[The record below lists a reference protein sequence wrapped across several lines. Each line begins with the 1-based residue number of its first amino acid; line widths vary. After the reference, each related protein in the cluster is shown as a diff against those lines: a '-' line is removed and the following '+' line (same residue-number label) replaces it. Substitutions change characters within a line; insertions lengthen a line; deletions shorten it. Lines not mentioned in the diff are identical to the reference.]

1 MKARISLILKI
12 VAVTL
17 LLAAMVIASAF
28 LYGRERTW
36 ELLAGPADLGAV
48 DLATLTRRSTR
59 NDALLC
65 RDNFCPA
72 AIAGLPGSIYK
83 VGAADLAA
91 EFDAGIAGEAHLQR
105 VDDGADPLYRRYV
118 QRSAGLR
125 FPDTVDVRFFPLSE
139 DRSYLVIYSRSQLGY
154 GDFGVN
160 RKRILRWIGHIEHLP
175 HED

>member
-1 MKARISLILKI
+1 MKARILLALKI
-12 VAVTL
+12 IAVVV
-17 LLAAMVIASAF
+17 LLAAIVAASAF
-28 LYGRERTW
+28 IYGRERTW
-36 ELLAGPADLGAV
+36 KLLAGPADQGAV

-91 EFDAGIAGEAHLQR
+91 VLDAGLAAEEHLDR

-125 FPDTVDVRFFPLSE
+125 FPDTVDVRVFPLSE
-139 DRSYLVIYSRSQLGY
+139 DRSYMAIYSRSQLGY

-160 RKRILRWIGHIEHLP
+160 RKRIQRWIGYVDYLP
-175 HED
+175 HEN